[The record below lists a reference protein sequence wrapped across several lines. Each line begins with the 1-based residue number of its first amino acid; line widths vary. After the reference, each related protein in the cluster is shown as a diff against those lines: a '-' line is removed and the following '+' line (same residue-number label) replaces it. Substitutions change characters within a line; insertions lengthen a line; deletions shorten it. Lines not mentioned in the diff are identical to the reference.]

1 MTDESRFSR
10 ADPAARPRPVRS
22 YVLRAGRA
30 TEAQRRA
37 LAELAPRYGVEGG
50 GILDA
55 RALYG
60 RRARWVIEIG
70 FGNGDALL
78 ELASAHPEWDFLGI
92 EVHPPGVGSLLQGL
106 DRRGLRNVRVVRED
120 ATAVLEARLPAA
132 SVGQVNLW
140 FPDPWPKTRH
150 HKRRIVQPRFVAEV
164 ARILESGG
172 RFHLATDWAD
182 YARHMLEV
190 LEAEPR
196 LENAA
201 GPWHYQPD
209 PAGRPVTRFH
219 ARGSRLGHG
228 VWDLIFVRRA

>member
-1 MTDESRFSR
+1 M
-10 ADPAARPRPVRS
+10 RS
-22 YVLRAGRA
+22 FVLRAGRA

-50 GILDA
+50 GTLDP

-78 ELASAHPEWDFLGI
+78 ELAAAHPEWDFLGI
-92 EVHPPGVGSLLQGL
+92 EVHPPGVGRLLLGL
-106 DRRGLRNVRVVRED
+106 ERQGLRNVRVVRED
-120 ATAVLEARLPAA
+120 ATAVLETRLPAA

-150 HKRRIVQPRFVAEV
+150 HKRRIVQPGFVAAV
-164 ARILESGG
+164 ARILEPGG
-172 RFHLATDWAD
+172 RFHLATDWED

-201 GPWHYQPD
+201 GPGHYQPD
-209 PAGRPVTRFH
+209 AGGRPVTRFH

-228 VWDLIFVRRA
+228 VWDLIFVRKG